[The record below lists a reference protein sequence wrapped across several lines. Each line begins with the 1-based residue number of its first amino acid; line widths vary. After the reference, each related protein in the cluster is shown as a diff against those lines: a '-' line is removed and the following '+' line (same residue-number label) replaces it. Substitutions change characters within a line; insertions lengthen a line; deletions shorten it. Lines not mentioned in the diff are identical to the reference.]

1 MNGPN
6 PNQQTNWD
14 WRAASNFIF
23 GGAGSGLVVCLVFA
37 ALGVSYPWLYLL
49 VSLALVGT
57 GLALVWT
64 ELGRPFR
71 FANVLRHPKTS
82 WMSREAYAAI
92 FLMAFGLL
100 SLLSGHPL
108 AYFAAGISGFAF
120 LYCQTRMLN
129 ACMGIPAWRVQTS
142 VLLFVSTGLAEG
154 ASLLLIIGY
163 LIRSVDQGATIG
175 PIAYVLVLAF
185 VALRWVAW
193 VSYRNSLLAS
203 APTLVIDGLNRF
215 NGMVQV
221 LGHIVPLILIIAAIT
236 VPGISALQ
244 PVMFVLAALIALS
257 TGWFIKFFV
266 VLLIGSNQGYAIPVT
281 PERGPAGIVFCDK
294 PGWTQK

>member
-6 PNQQTNWD
+6 PIQQTNWD

-23 GGAGSGLVVCLVFA
+23 GGAGSGLMVCLVFA
-37 ALGVSYPWLYLL
+37 ANGVSYPWLYLL
-49 VSLALVGT
+49 VSMALVGA
-57 GLALVWT
+57 GLTLVWT

-71 FANVLRHPKTS
+71 FANVLRHPGTS

-92 FLMAFGLL
+92 FLMAFGFLGV
-100 SLLSGHPL
+100 LSGHPL

-129 ACMGIPAWRVQTS
+129 ACKGIPAWRIQTS

-154 ASLLLIIGY
+154 AALLLIIGY
-163 LIRSVDQGATIG
+163 LTGLVDQAALAS

-193 VSYRNSLLAS
+193 VSYRNSLIGS
-203 APTLVIDGLNRF
+203 APTLVITGLNRF

-221 LGHIVPLILIIAAIT
+221 LGHLVPLGLIIAAAMVPDIT
-236 VPGISALQ
+236 PLQ
-244 PVMFVLAALIALS
+244 PVMFVLAALIALFA
-257 TGWFIKFFV
+257 GWFIKFFV

-281 PERGPAGIVFCDK
+281 PERGPAGIVFADK